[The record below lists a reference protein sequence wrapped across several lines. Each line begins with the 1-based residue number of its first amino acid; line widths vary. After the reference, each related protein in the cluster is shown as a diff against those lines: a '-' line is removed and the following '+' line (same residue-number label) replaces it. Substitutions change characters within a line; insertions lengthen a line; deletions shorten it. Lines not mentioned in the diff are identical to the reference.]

1 MAGKETKCGGLWEL
15 CLSVLFGRILN
26 LGYVAADVVRREMR
40 RQRSGAVA
48 RDPTFTAGEYSI
60 LDPRGNLG
68 STQVYPNGLEVPDER
83 GFVALRGLNPIS
95 RREVNVISQLWDS
108 SSKTT
113 CGGHSDLW
121 LRRRHGRPV
130 GRAHRT
136 RKSALVELYRLL
148 CGIRDGLGLEGW
160 DSSR

>member
-1 MAGKETKCGGLWEL
+1 
-15 CLSVLFGRILN
+15 
-26 LGYVAADVVRREMR
+26 MR

-83 GFVALRGLNPIS
+83 GFVALRGLNRIS

-148 CGIRDGLGLEGW
+148 CGISDGLGLEGW